1 MDTFQECHL
10 QLSAGGKVRYLTRV
24 EFTNIYFILT
34 QRHAELSQQF
44 LCSPPLKTSI
54 TVGLKFM
61 CDFDRLFKATLQ
73 ISFWSTIYI
82 SELLNCDT
90 QTKHCKKKSINMKPY
105 THSAPAVS
113 VAVSFVNQT

>member
-1 MDTFQECHL
+1 M
-10 QLSAGGKVRYLTRV
+10 RYLTRV

-73 ISFWSTIYI
+73 ISFWSTISTYMSCSI
-82 SELLNCDT
+82 SSRLIKIQNDT
-90 QTKHCKKKSINMKPY
+90 RFCAQIKSNEFISNHC
-105 THSAPAVS
+105 AL
-113 VAVSFVNQT
+113 Q